1 MINESL
7 LLMNVEQEVVVYDG
21 KPQVVVVVEV
31 EEEALV
37 SFR

>member
-21 KPQVVVVVEV
+21 KPQVVVVEV
-31 EEEALV
+31 EEEAPV
-37 SFR
+37 TFR